1 MCTQS
6 RESLLVVDLRSYL
19 PEGGGGGDVG
29 EVLEKKPEQE
39 KKLEQEKKPE
49 QEKKKPERRG
59 STQPLVTERGVCVV
73 GWRRRPTATPKE
85 QEGGERN
92 SDTKCGERKTGMRG
106 RAGFS
111 SETGITPPSCVS
123 RASRNM
129 DDRRKPDVR
138 RRAYMVRYQRPTRE
152 GNRAERERKK
162 ARSRRTGGAR
172 RSFEA

>member
-1 MCTQS
+1 M
-6 RESLLVVDLRSYL
+6 
-19 PEGGGGGDVG
+19 G

-59 STQPLVTERGVCVV
+59 STQPLVTERGVCVA
-73 GWRRRPTATPKE
+73 GWRRRPTTTPKE

-106 RAGFS
+106 RAGS
-111 SETGITPPSCVS
+111 LSETGIMPPSCVS
-123 RASRNM
+123 RASRNI
-129 DDRRKPDVR
+129 DDRRNRTCVGVH
-138 RRAYMVRYQRPTRE
+138 MVRYQRPTRE

-172 RSFEA
+172 RSFEAKGV